1 MFCNTVISRPVISAN
16 ETNRGGFLLCSGAA
30 AGQRSSAAAALPRPP
45 DNLSASLEI
54 HQINILHGWRG
65 GTGGALVE
73 AGNRRHLWSD
83 VPAGCVLIGPCDQA
97 PGPSAPCW
105 TEELDQLVSTD
116 GTSGSIWF
124 PNTAVCTRTSP
135 ISVNNRRLLLAFA

>member
-30 AGQRSSAAAALPRPP
+30 AQQRSSAAAQPRPP

-65 GTGGALVE
+65 RTGG
-73 AGNRRHLWSD
+73 RWSRQE
-83 VPAGCVLIGPCDQA
+83 IGAISGVMC
-97 PGPSAPCW
+97 
-105 TEELDQLVSTD
+105 QL
-116 GTSGSIWF
+116 G
-124 PNTAVCTRTSP
+124 AC
-135 ISVNNRRLLLAFA
+135 